1 MVKVYMVELKENGQ
15 TKARK
20 VFADAKEAADCAL
33 KTKEKSMTTEE
44 EVKQLIQDVKKYN
57 LPEVTTDYK
66 FLTKV
71 GPLPT
76 AEEIC
81 KNLRASKAMKELAGE
96 SSWNEA
102 GFAKGFCSAAI
113 HAHAISDEE
122 RTKNAV
128 AAARASIIY
137 IERYQ
142 EEK

>member
-1 MVKVYMVELKENGQ
+1 MVKIYIVELQENGQ

-20 VFADAKEAADCAL
+20 VFANAKEAADCAL
-33 KTKEKSMTTEE
+33 KMKEKSMTTEE
-44 EVKQLIQDVKKYN
+44 EVQKLIEDVKKYN

-81 KNLRASKAMKELAGE
+81 KNLRASKAMKKLAGE

-102 GFAKGFCSAAI
+102 GFAKGFCSATI
-113 HAHAISDEE
+113 HARAISDDE
-122 RTKNAV
+122 RAKSAV

-137 IERYQ
+137 IEKYQ